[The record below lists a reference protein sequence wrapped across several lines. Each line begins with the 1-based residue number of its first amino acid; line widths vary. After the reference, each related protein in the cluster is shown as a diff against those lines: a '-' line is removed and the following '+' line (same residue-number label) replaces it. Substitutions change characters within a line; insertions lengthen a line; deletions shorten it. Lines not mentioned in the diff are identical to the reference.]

1 MLARLNRP
9 LSVSRFGTCIQEP
22 AAIPGTMAEHT
33 GDCFLVPGPV
43 RMNQRCLDAM
53 ATPVITARGGEFRDV
68 MAELNSGLRY
78 AFNLASSE
86 PQKKTQSWAGDDDYK
101 VLAVSGSGTAAM
113 EMIIANR
120 FRPNDLVLVP
130 TNGKFGERVAEMCK
144 RFCNVKHIK
153 YEWGR
158 AFDLYELE
166 QQLARKCY
174 EAVLICHNE
183 TSSGITQ
190 DAPAIAEMCNRYE
203 TSFILDGITSI
214 GGLPVDIVGWN
225 VEAAAMGAQ
234 KCTAGPSGIAAIAFN
249 KKFHER
255 CKAIKEQDEVN
266 ALFYLDFISAY
277 QKGDD
282 DQTPWTPAIN
292 LAMGWAEALKTLKTE
307 GLENRW
313 NRCQQLSTGVQNL
326 FLDLGFELLADVS
339 QRSATVTAIMY
350 PEGIDDNWRSNLKEQ
365 YHTQV
370 IGAQDHLKGKMFRVG
385 SMGETTKEEMI
396 EGCKR
401 MLDCFRER
409 GHEIPHVDVASYF

>member
-1 MLARLNRP
+1 
-9 LSVSRFGTCIQEP
+9 
-22 AAIPGTMAEHT
+22 MAEYD

-53 ATPVITARGGEFRDV
+53 ANPVITARGGEFRDV

-78 AFNLASSE
+78 AFNLAPSQ

-166 QQLARKCY
+166 QQLERKCY

-214 GGLPVDIVGWN
+214 GGLPVEIDSWN

-249 KKFHER
+249 SKFYER
-255 CKAIKEQDEVN
+255 CKAIKEQEDVN

-277 QKGDD
+277 KKGDD

-292 LAMGWAEALKTLKTE
+292 LAMGWSESLKVMKEE

-313 NRCQQLSTGVQNL
+313 ERCQHLSNGVQKL

-350 PEGIDDNWRSNLKEQ
+350 PEGIDDKWRSDLKEK

-385 SMGETTKEEMI
+385 SMGETTKQEMI

-401 MLDCFRER
+401 MLDCFREH
-409 GHEIPHVDVASYF
+409 GHETRQVDVESYF

>member
-1 MLARLNRP
+1 
-9 LSVSRFGTCIQEP
+9 
-22 AAIPGTMAEHT
+22 MAEHT

-43 RMNQRCLDAM
+43 RMNQKCLDAM
-53 ATPVITARGGEFRDV
+53 ATPVITARGPEFRDV

-78 AFNLASSE
+78 AFNLAPSKPE
-86 PQKKTQSWAGDDDYK
+86 KKTQSWAGDDDYK
-101 VLAVSGSGTAAM
+101 VMAVSGSGTAAM

-120 FRPNDLVLVP
+120 FRSNDLVLVP

-153 YEWGR
+153 YDWGR

-166 QQLARKCY
+166 QQLERKCY
-174 EAVLICHNE
+174 EALLICHNE

-190 DAPAIAEMCNRYE
+190 DAPAIAEMCHRNQ

-214 GGLPVDIVGWN
+214 GGLPVDLDEWN

-249 KKFHER
+249 SRFYER
-255 CKAIKEQDEVN
+255 CKAIKEQEDVN
-266 ALFYLDFISAY
+266 ALFYLDFISAFK
-277 QKGDD
+277 KGDD

-292 LAMGWAEALKTLKTE
+292 LAMGWAQALNILKDE

-313 NRCQQLSTGVQNL
+313 QRCQELSTGVQNL
-326 FLDLGFELLADVS
+326 FLDLGFELLADIS

-350 PEGIDDNWRSNLKEQ
+350 PNGIDDNWRSDLKNKFQ
-365 YHTQV
+365 TQV

-396 EGCKR
+396 EGCRR
-401 MLDCFRER
+401 MLDCFKQH
-409 GHEIPHVDVASYF
+409 GHDVADVDVASYF

>member
-1 MLARLNRP
+1 
-9 LSVSRFGTCIQEP
+9 
-22 AAIPGTMAEHT
+22 MAEHT

-53 ATPVITARGGEFRDV
+53 ATPVITARGPEFRDV

-78 AFNLASSE
+78 AFNLAPSKPE
-86 PQKKTQSWAGDDDYK
+86 KKTQSWAGDDDYK
-101 VLAVSGSGTAAM
+101 VMAVSGSGTAAM

-120 FRPNDLVLVP
+120 FRSNDLVLVP

-166 QQLARKCY
+166 QQLERKCY
-174 EAVLICHNE
+174 EALLICHNE

-190 DAPAIAEMCNRYE
+190 DAPAIAEMCHRYQ

-214 GGLPVDIVGWN
+214 GGLPVDLDGWN

-249 KKFHER
+249 SRFYER
-255 CKAIKEQDEVN
+255 CKAIKEQDDVN
-266 ALFYLDFISAY
+266 ALFYLDFISAFK
-277 QKGDD
+277 KGDD

-292 LAMGWAEALKTLKTE
+292 LAMGWAQALNILKDE

-313 NRCQQLSTGVQNL
+313 QRCQELSTGVQNL
-326 FLDLGFELLADVS
+326 FLDLGFELLADIS

-350 PEGIDDNWRSNLKEQ
+350 PDGIDDNWRSDLKNKFE
-365 YHTQV
+365 TQV
-370 IGAQDHLKGKMFRVG
+370 IGAQDHLKGKMFRIG

-396 EGCKR
+396 EGCRR
-401 MLDCFRER
+401 MLECFKEH
-409 GHEIPHVDVASYF
+409 GHDLADVDVASYF